1 MIHSLPIGP
10 STGDCDAPSVLPRL
24 CTLTEQG
31 SAPAGSGAARV
42 VQLVLGP
49 AVRLWVTLEGSGV
62 VGAAGYPL
70 TGSAALALEV

>member
-1 MIHSLPIGP
+1 LI
-10 STGDCDAPSVLPRL
+10 
-24 CTLTEQG
+24 EQG